1 MKLVTYDDGK
11 VGHVDGE
18 EIVRL
23 DVPTMREWFE
33 RGGADETGERTPL
46 AEAKLRAPIVPK
58 KFFHTAGNFREHEEE
73 SKNVDWTHR
82 IAPWINFFQNVDAI
96 IGPDEPIV
104 YPEHLTEEL
113 DYELELA
120 VVLKKAGK
128 WFSPDEAEDY
138 IGGYVIFNDITA
150 RDIQRG
156 EMRSGVFSFC
166 KAIDTFCPLG
176 PWIVTPDEI
185 PDPHDLA
192 MELRVNG
199 EQRQESNTSHMSVTI
214 PEILSNFSALGYS
227 AGDVLSTGTV
237 AGVAGFK
244 SEEERKRLYLKPGDV
259 VEAEIERIG
268 VLRNPVV
275 SWEDGHGEPA
285 PPRIRPWG
293 DMMAWTRDD
302 AKLDRVRELMAEA
315 ELDALVVRAPDN
327 VLYLTSFWGMKGY
340 DACVF
345 PREGEPVLIT
355 IEASEEDAARTAWTD
370 DVRLIRGYDPEDPR
384 PPFARTLDAA
394 VEVARDYE
402 RVGLELSLGTQAS
415 DRMVGEPTT
424 FTAAWFDAFAEAADA
439 TPLLVRARAIK
450 TEQELERLRLA
461 NELAA
466 AAMDHVRELLRPG
479 MREAQVAALWQGF
492 VHGEGTGYHG
502 KVELA
507 LPFSLVWAGRG
518 IKTFTATGDLPVVE
532 GEPVL
537 FEIWV
542 CADGYWADH
551 TKNLVVG
558 ELKPEYVELETTL
571 MDVYDGALEH
581 IRPGAPMAELDR
593 QVREQLH
600 DAGYAGQPTHPICH
614 GVGARAHEP
623 PYPHQAGGGEFEE
636 GMVLAVEPGAYW
648 AGGGGLR
655 VEDNFLVTSDG
666 VEKLSSFPD
675 GVVRCPT

>member
-1 MKLVTYDDGK
+1 
-11 VGHVDGE
+11 
-18 EIVRL
+18 
-23 DVPTMREWFE
+23 VP
-33 RGGADETGERTPL
+33 
-46 AEAKLRAPIVPK
+46 
-58 KFFHTAGNFREHEEE
+58 
-73 SKNVDWTHR
+73 
-82 IAPWINFFQNVDAI
+82 
-96 IGPDEPIV
+96 
-104 YPEHLTEEL
+104 
-113 DYELELA
+113 
-120 VVLKKAGK
+120 
-128 WFSPDEAEDY
+128 
-138 IGGYVIFNDITA
+138 
-150 RDIQRG
+150 
-156 EMRSGVFSFC
+156 
-166 KAIDTFCPLG
+166 
-176 PWIVTPDEI
+176 
-185 PDPHDLA
+185 
-192 MELRVNG
+192 
-199 EQRQESNTSHMSVTI
+199 
-214 PEILSNFSALGYS
+214 
-227 AGDVLSTGTV
+227 
-237 AGVAGFK
+237 
-244 SEEERKRLYLKPGDV
+244 
-259 VEAEIERIG
+259 
-268 VLRNPVV
+268 
-275 SWEDGHGEPA
+275 
-285 PPRIRPWG
+285 
-293 DMMAWTRDD
+293 WTRDD
-302 AKLDRVRELMAEA
+302 AKLDRVRALMGEA

-327 VLYLTSFWGMKGY
+327 VLYLTGFWGMKGY

-345 PREGEPVLIT
+345 PREGEPILIT
-355 IEASEEDAARTAWTD
+355 IEASEEDAARTAWSD

-384 PPFARTLDAA
+384 PPLARTLDAA
-394 VEVARDYE
+394 VEAAGDYE

-424 FTAAWFDAFAEAADA
+424 FTAAWFDAFAEAADS

-502 KVELA
+502 QVELA

-558 ELKPEYVELETTL
+558 ELKPEYAELETAL
-571 MDVYDGALEH
+571 MDVYDSALEH

-636 GMVLAVEPGAYW
+636 GMVLAVEPGVYW